1 MSVVESSF
9 DVVVVGGGLAG
20 HVAALTAAEA
30 GASVCLLEKEPQV
43 GGSTL
48 MSGGFFAFAGTD
60 EQRTRGIEDSDA
72 VLRAD
77 LVASAEP
84 AGDVPLIDRYVERQL
99 DVYQWM
105 KSIGT
110 TFSTVQLSAA
120 QTVARSHLASPS
132 ELLASL
138 AGRLHIASN
147 VSLREGCAV
156 DDLVVLDGR
165 VAGVVTKSGPERDV
179 INCDRGVI
187 LATGGFSRSRR
198 LLQTFAPRQ
207 VQALPYGGAGSTGDG
222 LLMAWKLGADMADMG
237 YVSSSYGS
245 HPLTTIEQ
253 HELLSAYYK
262 GAIMINRLG
271 RRFVDESLSYKTL
284 GDVVLDQPD
293 GLAFQVFD
301 SVVRQ
306 RSESGVPLNDIGAL
320 EEKGR
325 ILVDDTLEGLA
336 RRMEV
341 PSDGL
346 LATVRAYNNAIC
358 QDTADPFGR
367 TSLCNGVGSR
377 TPVRAAPF
385 YAYAAKSLMTT
396 TYAGPRV
403 NQDAEVL
410 RVDGSVI
417 KGLYAAGEVMG
428 GFHGRS
434 YMTGTGLGKAAVF
447 GRIAG
452 ARAARGLAGWA

>member
-1 MSVVESSF
+1 MSGAKFSV

-30 GASVCLLEKEPQV
+30 GASVCLLEKEPRL
-43 GGSTL
+43 GGSTA

-60 EQRTRGIEDSDA
+60 EQGARGIEDSDA
-72 VLRAD
+72 TLRAD

-84 AGDVPLIDRYVERQL
+84 AGDAPLIDRYVDRQL
-99 DVYQWM
+99 DVYEWL

-120 QTVARSHLASPS
+120 QTVARSHLTSPRA
-132 ELLASL
+132 LLTRL
-138 AGRLHIASN
+138 ADRLHASTH
-147 VSLREGCAV
+147 VSVREACAV

-165 VAGVVTKSGPERDV
+165 VAGVITKSGRGTEILDC
-179 INCDRGVI
+179 NRGVI
-187 LATGGFSRSRR
+187 LTTGGFSRSRR
-198 LLQTFAPRQ
+198 LLETFAPRQ
-207 VQALPYGGAGSTGDG
+207 ISAIPYGGAGCTGDG
-222 LLMAWKLGADMADMG
+222 LLMAWKLGADMADLG

-262 GAIMINRLG
+262 GAIMVNRLG
-271 RRFVDESLSYKTL
+271 RRFIDESLSYKVL
-284 GDVVLDQPD
+284 GDVVLEQPE

-301 SVVRQ
+301 SAVRQ
-306 RSESGVPLNDIGAL
+306 RSEPGVPLNDISAL

-325 ILVDDTLEGLA
+325 ILVADTLEGLA
-336 RRMEV
+336 RTMEV
-341 PSDGL
+341 PPDAL
-346 LATVRAYNNAIC
+346 IATVSAYNDAIK
-358 QDTADPFGR
+358 QGTADPFGR
-367 TSLCNGVGSR
+367 TGLCNGVGSR
-377 TPVRAAPF
+377 LAVAAAPF
-385 YAYAAKSLMTT
+385 YAYPAKSLMTT

-403 NQDAEVL
+403 TQDAEVL

-417 KGLYAAGEVMG
+417 DGLYAAGEVMG

-452 ARAARGLAGWA
+452 AKAARH